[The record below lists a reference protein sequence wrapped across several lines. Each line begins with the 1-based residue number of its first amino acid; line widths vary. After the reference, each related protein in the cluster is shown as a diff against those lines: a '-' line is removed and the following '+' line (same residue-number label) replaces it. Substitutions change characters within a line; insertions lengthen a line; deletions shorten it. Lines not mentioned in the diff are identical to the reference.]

1 MSGCGRFLRCG
12 AGWHSLL
19 PCLGFAPPILAWL
32 GGWRKALAGRNG
44 WKFGV
49 VPLILQE
56 FGDCS
61 PSLSS
66 LRAVPGFGV
75 SLILGVQLCRRGDPS
90 LGRGKEQGVMP
101 LCFRMLVLFL
111 FRGRA
116 RLLPWYFPY

>member
-1 MSGCGRFLRCG
+1 MEQAGIPCSPASALPLPSWHGCEGGGRLWQEGMAGNLELSPCPRRNLGSGGC
-12 AGWHSLL
+12 
-19 PCLGFAPPILAWL
+19 
-32 GGWRKALAGRNG
+32 
-44 WKFGV
+44 
-49 VPLILQE
+49 
-56 FGDCS
+56 GDCS

-66 LRAVPGFGV
+66 VRAVPGFGV

-90 LGRGKEQGVMP
+90 LGMGKEPGVMS